1 MRWVDT
7 DWPATLERSLDRLW
21 EMYEKSNNARVHEK
35 EQNDKLVEDLMI
47 KKNELQKKH
56 NKLIKDSNAWFDALE
71 KKLVLE
77 NMEKIKKE
85 GGEEG
90 SGSEIEA
97 LKNDMSRMKTEAEEQ
112 QREREV
118 QYNALKEEK
127 KNIEYKLFDCR
138 CIVDF
143 GMPSSAPVRQ

>member
-1 MRWVDT
+1 
-7 DWPATLERSLDRLW
+7 
-21 EMYEKSNNARVHEK
+21 MYEESKNARVEEK
-35 EQNDKLVEDLMI
+35 EETDRLVEELMVQ
-47 KKNELQKKH
+47 KDELQRKH

-77 NMEKIKKE
+77 NVEKIKRE
-85 GGEEG
+85 GAEEG

-97 LKNDMSRMKTEAEEQ
+97 LKKKLEECEIERDALKNDVSRMKTEAEEQ

-127 KNIEYKLFDCR
+127 KNIEYQLFDLLK
-138 CIVDF
+138 
-143 GMPSSAPVRQ
+143 SSMENKDKLKRIKLIMDE